1 LSLDDLSCALT
12 TCSRRS
18 EGLEEER
25 SMGLKPRGGEVLFAN
40 IMVTVYI
47 SFARMAPIQTGL
59 MQPYQKDSQHV
70 EDGRLSCTTS
80 LPAVESDVFGI
91 LLVPFERASI

>member
-1 LSLDDLSCALT
+1 MP
-12 TCSRRS
+12 

-40 IMVTVYI
+40 IMVIV

-59 MQPYQKDSQHV
+59 VQPYQKDSQHV

-80 LPAVESDVFGI
+80 PPAVESDVFSI
-91 LLVPFERASI
+91 LLVPFERASV

>member
-47 SFARMAPIQTGL
+47 VCKNGADPDWFDATISEGFPT
-59 MQPYQKDSQHV
+59 
-70 EDGRLSCTTS
+70 C
-80 LPAVESDVFGI
+80 
-91 LLVPFERASI
+91 